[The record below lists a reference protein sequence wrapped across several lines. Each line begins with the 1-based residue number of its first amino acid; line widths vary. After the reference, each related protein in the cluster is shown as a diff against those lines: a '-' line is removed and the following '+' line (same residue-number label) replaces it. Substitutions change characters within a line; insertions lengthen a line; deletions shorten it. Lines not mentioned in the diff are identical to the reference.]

1 MTLYTRLKLF
11 SRQVFILASVLSSI
25 RQTKATEARSKA
37 LAHTQLIEPTGLFH
51 PKEIAKKFLIS
62 MNIVDILLSDHA
74 ENVCRKS
81 S

>member
-11 SRQVFILASVLSSI
+11 SRQVFIILASVLSSI

-51 PKEIAKKFLIS
+51 PGDCKEIFDKHEYCGYLAQ
-62 MNIVDILLSDHA
+62 
-74 ENVCRKS
+74 
-81 S
+81 